1 MTGLLS
7 KLWFGGRTKTVSEL
21 LFACCTFSSSFFSLG
36 AVDKKRKIWTGASVN
51 IEYGQW
57 QGGNTDG
64 FLVLFRTDY
73 LNEIKVDMVT
83 RWSAVASN

>member
-1 MTGLLS
+1 MAVQIVS
-7 KLWFGGRTKTVSEL
+7 KL
-21 LFACCTFSSSFFSLG
+21 LFACFAVRSPPLSFPWVQLIKNS
-36 AVDKKRKIWTGASVN
+36 IWTGASEN
-51 IEYGQW
+51 IGYGPW

-83 RWSAVASN
+83 RWSALASN